1 MLIAN
6 LLNIQFY
13 YLRKLKDS
21 RIGKCIALP
30 FTVTDFDSVFFFC
43 YFIFVNRLFIWK
55 SKNRSFFYYCPQSSI
70 SLIECGEKKINSF
83 RFFSSVFC
91 AILQFLFF
99 NFSLNVGR
107 NSSIQDGQLDSILP
121 QPFFIKSFDISAL
134 PPCCEASRID
144 YFRNLSCRPPFE
156 SKFSDFE
163 QQL

>member
-30 FTVTDFDSVFFFC
+30 FTVTDFDSAFFLLLF
-43 YFIFVNRLFIWK
+43 YFRQQAVYMEIQKPFVLLLLSPILNFPHRMWRKKKLIHSDF
-55 SKNRSFFYYCPQSSI
+55 
-70 SLIECGEKKINSF
+70 SLLY
-83 RFFSSVFC
+83 FS

-107 NSSIQDGQLDSILP
+107 NSSI
-121 QPFFIKSFDISAL
+121 
-134 PPCCEASRID
+134 
-144 YFRNLSCRPPFE
+144 
-156 SKFSDFE
+156 
-163 QQL
+163 